1 MKSRI
6 IIRLITVMV
15 AMLMAVTSA
24 WISGFIFGQEKGF
37 KDGKQEGF
45 EAGRLHQ
52 ILEECKELLDKKL
65 KNKETED
72 KEKTESN
79 IKLV

>member
-6 IIRLITVMV
+6 IIKVML
-15 AMLMAVTSA
+15 ATLMVLAAIMA

-52 ILEECKELLDKKL
+52 ILEQCKDLLDKKL
-65 KNKETED
+65 KDKETEK
-72 KEKTESN
+72 KEEQETTEN
-79 IKLV
+79 